1 MNSWMIIIILA
12 VLQGVAEFL
21 PVSSS
26 GHLALLSS
34 LCGLPAKEGA
44 AVSIV
49 LHAGSLVAISI
60 FYFNTLLG
68 FFRKNQL
75 HLLLMVILGS
85 IPAGVV
91 GILLKKSGLIDHLFG
106 DMISVG
112 MGFLITASILRLT
125 GKEKLRAKSDTGLQD
140 ISLRQAITVG
150 IVQAFAILP
159 GISRAGSTI
168 AFGIISGIKFEAA
181 AAFSFLLALPAIA
194 GATLLELVEL
204 SRNNFQLGDFSI
216 PQLFTAFIISAAV
229 SFASL
234 ILLVNLIRKR
244 KLEYFAWYMFFIG
257 AAVVVWQII
266 SASKG

>member
-75 HLLLMVILGS
+75 HLLLMVILCPASPTYCLSS
-85 IPAGVV
+85 IQLQNNPLPTAGQPA
-91 GILLKKSGLIDHLFG
+91 L
-106 DMISVG
+106 
-112 MGFLITASILRLT
+112 
-125 GKEKLRAKSDTGLQD
+125 
-140 ISLRQAITVG
+140 
-150 IVQAFAILP
+150 
-159 GISRAGSTI
+159 
-168 AFGIISGIKFEAA
+168 
-181 AAFSFLLALPAIA
+181 
-194 GATLLELVEL
+194 
-204 SRNNFQLGDFSI
+204 
-216 PQLFTAFIISAAV
+216 
-229 SFASL
+229 
-234 ILLVNLIRKR
+234 
-244 KLEYFAWYMFFIG
+244 
-257 AAVVVWQII
+257 
-266 SASKG
+266 